1 MVFEKVLIA
10 NRGEIALRVIRT
22 CRERGLRTVAVHSD
36 VDADALHTRLA
47 DEAVCIGPADPKRS
61 YLHIPAIIAA
71 AEITGADAV
80 HPGYGFLSEN
90 PEFAE
95 TCAQC
100 GLHFIGPLP
109 EQMRQWGDK
118 VSARKLAKSLGL
130 PTLDGT
136 GVLEDVEDAVRKA
149 EALGFPVLLKASGGG
164 GGRAMHVLHSR
175 EEVRAVFEI
184 ARSESKAAFGND
196 SLYFEKYLERP
207 RHIEF
212 QILGDA
218 HGNIHLLGEREC
230 SIQRRHQKVLE
241 EAPSVA
247 LDDEQRRDMA
257 ATIRRAM
264 SQVGYLSA
272 GTLEFLL
279 DERGELTFLEMNPR
293 IQVEH
298 PVTELVMGV
307 DLVDDQIRIAEG
319 QTLELPAHPLTP
331 RGHAIECRINAE
343 DPVTYA
349 PSPGRITELH
359 MAGGTGVRVDSGVYG
374 GGLVPRHYDP
384 LVAKLI
390 VHAPTRTQA
399 IAKMRRAL
407 SETIIGGIR
416 TNIPLHQ
423 RILEHPAFEEGR
435 YSTRFL
441 EELLPERML
450 TSPVRH

>member
-1 MVFEKVLIA
+1 VFEKVLIA
-10 NRGEIALRVIRT
+10 NRGEIALRVIRS
-22 CRERGLRTVAVHSD
+22 CRERGLRTVAVHSEI
-36 VDADALHTRLA
+36 DADALHTRLA
-47 DEAVCIGPADPKRS
+47 DEAICIGPAEAARS

-100 GLHFIGPLP
+100 GLQFIGPTP

-118 VSARKLAKSLGL
+118 VSARALAKSLGL
-130 PTLDGT
+130 PILEGT
-136 GVLEDVEDAVRKA
+136 ELVTDVDDAVRKA

-164 GGRAMHVLHSR
+164 GGRGMQVLRSA
-175 EEVRAVFEI
+175 EEVQASFKTARAECV
-184 ARSESKAAFGND
+184 AAFGSD
-196 SLYFEKYLERP
+196 ALYFERFLERP

-212 QILGDA
+212 QILGDQY
-218 HGNIHLLGEREC
+218 GNIQVLGEREC

-247 LDDEQRRDMA
+247 LSDEQRNDMSE
-257 ATIRRAM
+257 TIRRAM
-264 SQVGYLSA
+264 TEVGYLSA

-298 PVTELVMGV
+298 PVTELIMGV
-307 DLVDDQIRIAEG
+307 DLVAEQIRIAEG
-319 QTLELPAHPLTP
+319 EALEVRNPPLAP

-343 DPVTYA
+343 DPDTFA
-349 PSPGRITELH
+349 PCPGVVTELH
-359 MAGGTGVRVDSGVYG
+359 MAGGTGVRIDSGIYG
-374 GGLVPRHYDP
+374 GGRVPPHYDP
-384 LVAKLI
+384 LVAKI
-390 VHAPTRTQA
+390 VVHAPTRAQA

-407 SETIIGGIR
+407 TETIIGGIR
-416 TNIPLHQ
+416 TNIALHQ
-423 RILEHPAFEEGR
+423 RILKHPAFEEGR
-435 YSTRFL
+435 ISTRFL
-441 EELLPERML
+441 DDLRG
-450 TSPVRH
+450 

>member
-1 MVFEKVLIA
+1 VLEKVLIA
-10 NRGEIALRVIRT
+10 NRGEIALRVIRS
-22 CRERGLRTVAVHSD
+22 CRERGIQTVAVHSQA
-36 VDADALHTRLA
+36 DADALHTRLA
-47 DEAVCIGPADPKRS
+47 DEAICIGPAEASRS

-71 AEITGADAV
+71 AEITGADAI

-100 GLHFIGPLP
+100 GLEFIGPRP
-109 EQMRQWGDK
+109 EHMRQWGDK
-118 VSARKLAKSLGL
+118 VSARSLAKSLGL
-130 PTLDGT
+130 PILEGT
-136 GVLEDVEDAVRKA
+136 GFLENSADAVRKA
-149 EALGFPVLLKASGGG
+149 DALGYPVILKASGGG
-164 GGRAMHVLHSR
+164 GGRGMQILR
-175 EEVRAVFEI
+175 TPEEVSSAFETARA
-184 ARSESKAAFGND
+184 ESLAAFGSD
-196 SLYFEKYLERP
+196 KLYFERYLERP

-212 QILGDA
+212 QILGDS
-218 HGNIHLLGEREC
+218 HGNVRVLGEREC

-247 LDDEQRRDMA
+247 IDEELRNDMS

-264 SQVGYLSA
+264 SDAGYLSA

-298 PVTELVMGV
+298 PITEMIMSV
-307 DLVDDQIRIAEG
+307 DLVAEQLRIADG
-319 QTLELPAHPLTP
+319 QALELPEHPLSP

-343 DPVTYA
+343 DPDTFA
-349 PSPGRITELH
+349 PWPGKITELH
-359 MAGGTGVRVDSGVYG
+359 MAGGAGVRVDSGVYG
-374 GGLVPRHYDP
+374 GGRVPPHYDS

-390 VHAPTRTQA
+390 VHAPTRPQA
-399 IAKMRRAL
+399 IAKMQRAL

-423 RILEHPAFEEGR
+423 RILAHPAFEQGR
-435 YSTRFL
+435 VSTWFL
-441 EELLPERML
+441 DDLQG
-450 TSPVRH
+450 

>member
-1 MVFEKVLIA
+1 VFEKVLIA

-22 CRERGLRTVAVHSD
+22 CRELGLHTVAVHSEI
-36 VDADALHTRLA
+36 DADALHTRLA
-47 DEAVCIGPADPKRS
+47 DEAICIGPADPTRS

-100 GLHFIGPLP
+100 DLEFIGPLP
-109 EQMRQWGDK
+109 EQMRKWGDK
-118 VSARKLAKSLGL
+118 VSARALAKSLGL
-130 PTLDGT
+130 PTIAGT
-136 GVLEDVEDAVRKA
+136 ELVEDVEDAVEKA

-164 GGRAMHVLHSR
+164 GGRGMHIL
-175 EEVRAVFEI
+175 
-184 ARSESKAAFGND
+184 ESKEELRAIFETARAESRAAFGND
-196 SLYFEKYLERP
+196 ALYFEKFIERP

-212 QILGDA
+212 QILGDK
-218 HGNIHLLGEREC
+218 HGNIQVLGEREC
-230 SIQRRHQKVLE
+230 SIQRRHQKILE

-247 LDDEQRRDMA
+247 LSDEARSDMS

-264 SQVGYLSA
+264 GESGYISA

-279 DERGELTFLEMNPR
+279 DDRGELTFLEMNPR

-307 DLVDDQIRIAEG
+307 DLVGEQIRIADG
-319 QTLELPAHPLTP
+319 QPLELPERPLSP

-343 DPVTYA
+343 DPDTFA
-349 PSPGRITELH
+349 PSPGTITELH

-374 GGLVPRHYDP
+374 GGRVPPNYDP

-390 VHAPTRTQA
+390 VHAPTRAQA

-407 SETIIGGIR
+407 SETLIAGIR

-423 RILEHPAFEEGR
+423 RILGHPAFAEGR
-435 YSTRFL
+435 FSTRFL
-441 EELLPERML
+441 DELQA
-450 TSPVRH
+450 

>member
-1 MVFEKVLIA
+1 MFDKVLIA
-10 NRGEIALRVIRT
+10 NRGEIALRVIRS
-22 CRERGLRTVAVHSD
+22 CRERGLRTVAVHSEI
-36 VDADALHTRLA
+36 DADALHTRLA
-47 DEAVCIGPADPKRS
+47 DEAICIGPAEAKRS

-95 TCAQC
+95 TCEQC
-100 GLHFIGPLP
+100 GLVFIGPRP

-118 VSARKLAKSLGL
+118 VSARALAKSLGL
-130 PTLDGT
+130 PILEGT
-136 GVLEDVEDAVRKA
+136 EVIRDVEDAVKKA

-164 GGRAMHVLHSR
+164 GGRGMQVLRSA
-175 EEVRAVFEI
+175 EEVKASFETARA
-184 ARSESKAAFGND
+184 ESLAAFGSD
-196 SLYFEKYLERP
+196 ALYFERFLERP

-212 QILGDA
+212 QILGDQ
-218 HGNIHLLGEREC
+218 HGNIQVLGEREC
-230 SIQRRHQKVLE
+230 SIQRRHQKVIE

-247 LDDEQRRDMA
+247 LSEEQRMDMS

-264 SQVGYLSA
+264 TEAGYLSA

-307 DLVDDQIRIAEG
+307 DLVAQQIRIAEG
-319 QTLELPAHPLTP
+319 EALDVPERPLTP

-343 DPVTYA
+343 DPDTFA
-349 PSPGRITELH
+349 PWPGTVTELH
-359 MAGGTGVRVDSGVYG
+359 MAGGIGVRVDSGIYG
-374 GGLVPRHYDP
+374 GGRVPPHYDP
-384 LVAKLI
+384 LVAKLV
-390 VHAPTRTQA
+390 VHAPTRPQA

-423 RILEHPAFEEGR
+423 RVLEHPAFEEGR
-435 YSTRFL
+435 VSTRFL
-441 EELLPERML
+441 DDLQG
-450 TSPVRH
+450 

>member
-1 MVFEKVLIA
+1 VFEKVLIA

-22 CRERGLRTVAVHSD
+22 CRELGLRTVAVHSEI
-36 VDADALHTRLA
+36 DADALHTRLA
-47 DEAVCIGPADPKRS
+47 DEAICIGPADPARS

-100 GLHFIGPLP
+100 GLQFIGPLP
-109 EQMRQWGDK
+109 EHMRKWGDK
-118 VSARKLAKSLGL
+118 VSARALAKSLGL
-130 PTLDGT
+130 RTIEGT
-136 GVLEDVEDAVRKA
+136 EVVEDIEDAVRKA
-149 EALGFPVLLKASGGG
+149 EGLGFPVVLKASGGG
-164 GGRAMHVLHSR
+164 GGRGMQILHSK
-175 EEVRAVFEI
+175 EELRAVFET
-184 ARSESKAAFGND
+184 ARAESRAAFGSD
-196 SLYFEKYLERP
+196 ALYFEKFLERP

-212 QILGDA
+212 QILGDK
-218 HGNIHLLGEREC
+218 HGNIHVLGEREC

-247 LDDEQRRDMA
+247 VTNELRNDMS

-264 SQVGYLSA
+264 GQAGYLSA

-298 PVTELVMGV
+298 PVTELVMGL
-307 DLVDDQIRIAEG
+307 DLIAKQIRIAEG
-319 QTLELPAHPLTP
+319 LPLELPAHPLTP

-343 DPVTYA
+343 DPDTFA
-349 PSPGRITELH
+349 PSPGVITEFH

-374 GGLVPRHYDP
+374 GGRVPPHYDP

-390 VHAPTRTQA
+390 VHAPTRPRA

-407 SETIIGGIR
+407 DETLIGGIR

-435 YSTRFL
+435 TSTRFL
-441 EELLPERML
+441 DDLQG
-450 TSPVRH
+450 

>member
-1 MVFEKVLIA
+1 VFEKVLIA

-22 CRERGLRTVAVHSD
+22 CRELGLRTVAVHSE
-36 VDADALHTRLA
+36 VDAEALHTRLA
-47 DEAVCIGPADPKRS
+47 DEAICIGPADPSRS

-100 GLHFIGPLP
+100 GLEFIGPLP
-109 EQMRQWGDK
+109 GQMRLWGDK
-118 VSARKLAKSLGL
+118 VSARAMAKSLGL

-136 GVLEDVEDAVRKA
+136 ELIEDIEDAVRKA
-149 EALGFPVLLKASGGG
+149 EGLGFPVLLKASGGG
-164 GGRAMHVLHSR
+164 GGRGMHVVQSKEAL
-175 EEVRAVFEI
+175 RAVFET
-184 ARSESKAAFGND
+184 ARAESRAAFGND
-196 SLYFEKYLERP
+196 ALYLEKFLERP

-212 QILGDA
+212 QILGDKQ
-218 HGNIHLLGEREC
+218 GTIHVLGEREC
-230 SIQRRHQKVLE
+230 SIQRRHQKILE

-247 LDDEQRRDMA
+247 LTEEMRRDMS
-257 ATIRRAM
+257 ATVRRAM
-264 SQVGYLSA
+264 SEAGYLSA

-298 PVTELVMGV
+298 PVTELVMGI
-307 DLVDDQIRIAEG
+307 DLIGEQIRIADG
-319 QTLELPAHPLTP
+319 QPLERRAQPLTA

-343 DPVTYA
+343 DPDTFA
-349 PSPGRITELH
+349 PSPGVITELH
-359 MAGGTGVRVDSGVYG
+359 MAGGTGVRVDSGIYG
-374 GGLVPRHYDP
+374 GGRVPPHYDP

-390 VHAPTRTQA
+390 VHAPTRVHA

-435 YSTRFL
+435 ISTKFL
-441 EELLPERML
+441 DELD
-450 TSPVRH
+450 S

>member
-1 MVFEKVLIA
+1 VFEKILIA

-22 CRERGLRTVAVHSD
+22 CRELGIRTVAVHSD
-36 VDADALHTRLA
+36 IDAEALHTRLA
-47 DEAVCIGPADPKRS
+47 DEAICIGPADPTRS

-71 AEITGADAV
+71 AEITGANAV

-90 PEFAE
+90 AEFAE

-100 GLHFIGPLP
+100 SLEFIGPLP
-109 EQMRQWGDK
+109 EQMRKWGDK
-118 VSARKLAKSLGL
+118 VSARALAKSLGL
-130 PTLDGT
+130 PTIDGT
-136 GVLEDVEDAVRKA
+136 ELIEDVEDGVKKA

-164 GGRAMHVLHSR
+164 GGRGMHIL
-175 EEVRAVFEI
+175 
-184 ARSESKAAFGND
+184 ESKEDLRAIFETARAESRAAFGND
-196 SLYFEKYLERP
+196 ALYFEKFIERP

-212 QILGDA
+212 QILGDK
-218 HGNIHLLGEREC
+218 HGNIHVLGEREC
-230 SIQRRHQKVLE
+230 SIQRRHQKILE

-247 LDDEQRRDMA
+247 LSDETRSDMS

-264 SQVGYLSA
+264 GEAGYISA

-279 DERGELTFLEMNPR
+279 DDSGELTFLEMNPR

-307 DLVDDQIRIAEG
+307 DLVAEQIRIADG
-319 QTLELPAHPLTP
+319 QVRELPERPLSP

-343 DPVTYA
+343 DPDTFA
-349 PSPGRITELH
+349 PSPGTITELH
-359 MAGGTGVRVDSGVYG
+359 MAGGMGVRVDSGVYG
-374 GGLVPRHYDP
+374 GGRVPPNYDP

-390 VHAPTRTQA
+390 VHAPTRAQA

-407 SETIIGGIR
+407 SETLIEGIR

-423 RILEHPAFEEGR
+423 RILAHPAFVEGR
-435 YSTRFL
+435 FSTRFL
-441 EELLPERML
+441 DELQP
-450 TSPVRH
+450 

>member
-1 MVFEKVLIA
+1 MLEKVLIA
-10 NRGEIALRVIRT
+10 NRGEIALRVIRS
-22 CRERGLRTVAVHSD
+22 CRERGIQTVAVHSQA
-36 VDADALHTRLA
+36 DADALHTRLA
-47 DEAVCIGPADPKRS
+47 DEAICIGPAEASRS

-71 AEITGADAV
+71 AEITGADAI

-100 GLHFIGPLP
+100 GLEFIGPRP
-109 EQMRQWGDK
+109 EHMRQWGDK
-118 VSARKLAKSLGL
+118 VSARSLAKSLGL
-130 PTLDGT
+130 PILEGT
-136 GVLEDVEDAVRKA
+136 GFLENSADAVRKA
-149 EALGFPVLLKASGGG
+149 DALGYPVILKASGGG
-164 GGRAMHVLHSR
+164 GGRGMQILR
-175 EEVRAVFEI
+175 TPEEVSSAFETARA
-184 ARSESKAAFGND
+184 ESLAAFGSD
-196 SLYFEKYLERP
+196 KLYFERYLERP

-212 QILGDA
+212 QILGDS
-218 HGNIHLLGEREC
+218 HGNVRVLGEREC

-247 LDDEQRRDMA
+247 IDEELRNDMS

-264 SQVGYLSA
+264 SDAGYLSA

-298 PVTELVMGV
+298 PITEMIMSV
-307 DLVDDQIRIAEG
+307 DLVAEQLRIADG
-319 QTLELPAHPLTP
+319 QALELPEHPLSP

-343 DPVTYA
+343 DPDTFA
-349 PSPGRITELH
+349 PWPGKITELH
-359 MAGGTGVRVDSGVYG
+359 MAGGAGVRVDSGVYG
-374 GGLVPRHYDP
+374 GGRVPPHYDS

-390 VHAPTRTQA
+390 VHAPTRPQA
-399 IAKMRRAL
+399 IAKMQRAL

-423 RILEHPAFEEGR
+423 RILAHPAFEQGR
-435 YSTRFL
+435 VSTWFL
-441 EELLPERML
+441 DDLQG
-450 TSPVRH
+450 